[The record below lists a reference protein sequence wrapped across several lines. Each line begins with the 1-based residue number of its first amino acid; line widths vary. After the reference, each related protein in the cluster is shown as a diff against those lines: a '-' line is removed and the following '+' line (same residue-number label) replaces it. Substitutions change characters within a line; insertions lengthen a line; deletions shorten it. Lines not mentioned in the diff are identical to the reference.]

1 MHRPLLLG
9 HRGVCGASS
18 VQENTLAAF
27 ELALSN
33 GCDGFEFDVR
43 ATADGIAVICHSPRF
58 RRRVIAKSSA
68 AAIPEVPP
76 LDAVLKQYAGRAF
89 LDIEIKVSGIG
100 NLIAA
105 ALDRNPPSRGFV
117 VSSFLPDVLRELHR
131 LNEAIPLGLICDRKR
146 QLAPWRELP
155 IEYLIPRYD
164 LLTLELLVEA
174 HESRKKVLVWTVNR
188 RATMRRF
195 AAWQVDGIISD
206 NPEWLARALRR

>member
-9 HRGVCGASS
+9 HRGVCGSSS

-43 ATADGIAVICHSPRF
+43 VTADGIAVICHSPRF

-155 IEYLIPRYD
+155 IKYLIPRYD

-174 HESRKKVLVWTVNR
+174 HESGKKVLVWTVNR